1 METNFTPE
9 LVDRLKALY
18 KKKTGQE
25 LDDGRAELF
34 LEAYAEYGT
43 LLLQIALHRERESAE
58 KLGQVEKATLTP
70 TGRRMPVGV

>member
-25 LDDGRAELF
+25 FDDGRTELF
-34 LEAYAEYGT
+34 LEANIE
-43 LLLQIALHRERESAE
+43 
-58 KLGQVEKATLTP
+58 
-70 TGRRMPVGV
+70 VGMSCP